1 MSRSDLRE
9 KTFVL
14 LYCKEFHDRN
24 DMPSQI
30 AMYLENFEM
39 LSDEDKSVIEQ
50 RALAVM
56 DEIPSLDQKINEV
69 ANGWKTNRMSKVD
82 LVIIRLALFEI
93 TLDDDVPTKVAINE
107 AVELAK
113 KYGGSSSTSFVNGIL
128 AKLV

>member
-82 LVIIRLALFEI
+82 LVIIRLALYEI

>member
-14 LYCKEFHDRN
+14 LYCKEFHDRD

-82 LVIIRLALFEI
+82 LVIIRLALYEI
-93 TLDDDVPTKVAINE
+93 TSDDDVPTKVAINE